1 MVMGI
6 KQIRHVAW
14 LALKDYLYEWRLSS
28 CFILALAAVLA
39 PMMILFGLKFGVV
52 SSMVGQLVE
61 DPRNQEIRPVGS
73 GRFGLDWFAEMA
85 ARPDV
90 AFIIPRT
97 RTLSATMQFQSLAG
111 GSIVSAEL
119 IPSAKGD
126 PLLGESIT
134 PPQGFQ
140 SVVLS
145 SSAARKLGVSVGDK
159 VDGSLQR
166 RYQGKRERV
175 HMEMVVTAISDE
187 ALFNRD
193 GAFVALEVVVA
204 TEAFRDGYTV
214 PELDWMVGESTS
226 GPRLF
231 PGYRLYARSIYDVAP
246 LQQALY
252 DQGLEV
258 RAKTAD
264 IEVVQNIDKNLS
276 ILFWVI
282 ALIGITGASFSLG
295 ASLWANV
302 DRKRKELSVLRLVG
316 LRTGSIVWF
325 PTLQGIFTG
334 ILGWLLASVI
344 YLIVE
349 MSVNLLLADMLNIG
363 GSICRL
369 LPSHFAIAGLLTV
382 GAALIS
388 SALAGYRVSRVEPS
402 DGLRDL

>member
-1 MVMGI
+1 MTVGI
-6 KQIRHVAW
+6 HQMRHVAW

-28 CFILALAAVLA
+28 CFVLALAAVLA

-52 SSMVGQLVE
+52 SSMVNQLVE
-61 DPRNQEIRPVGS
+61 DPQNQEIRPVGS

-97 RTLSATMQFQSLAG
+97 RTLSATMQLQRLSG
-111 GSIVSAEL
+111 GSIVSVEL

-134 PPQGFQ
+134 PPEGLQA
-140 SVVLS
+140 VVLS
-145 SSAARKLGVSVGDK
+145 ASAARKLDVSVGDK
-159 VDGSLQR
+159 IDGSLHR

-175 HMEMVVTAISDE
+175 HMGMVVTAINNE
-187 ALFNRD
+187 ALFSRD
-193 GAFVALEVVVA
+193 GAFVSLDIVVA
-204 TEAFRDGYTV
+204 TEKFRDGYAV
-214 PELDWMVGESTS
+214 PELGWLEGEVAYE
-226 GPRLF
+226 PRLF

-246 LQQALY
+246 LQRVLY
-252 DQGLEV
+252 SQGLEV

-302 DRKRKELSVLRLVG
+302 DRKRKELSILRLVG

-334 ILGWLLASVI
+334 ILGWLLACVI

-349 MSVNLLLADMLNIG
+349 TSINLLLVDLLNIG

-369 LPSHFAIAGLLTV
+369 LPSHFLIAGLLTV
-382 GAALIS
+382 GAALVA

>member
-1 MVMGI
+1 MAMDI
-6 KQIRHVAW
+6 QQMRHVAW

-28 CFILALAAVLA
+28 CFVLALSAVLA

-52 SSMVGQLVE
+52 SSMVDQLVE

-73 GRFGLDWFAEMA
+73 GRFALDWFAEMS

-97 RTLSATMQFQSLAG
+97 RTLSATMQLQSLSG
-111 GSIVSAEL
+111 GSIVSVEL

-126 PLLGESIT
+126 PLLGQSIV
-134 PPQGFQ
+134 PPEGLE

-145 SSAARKLGVSVGDK
+145 ASAARKLDVAVGDEI
-159 VDGSLQR
+159 DGSLYR

-175 HMEMVVTAISDE
+175 HMKMVVTAISHE
-187 ALFNRD
+187 ALFGRD
-193 GAFVALEVVVA
+193 GAFVSLDIVVA
-204 TEAFRDGYTV
+204 TEKFRDGYAV
-214 PELDWMVGESTS
+214 PELDWLEGETAVGA
-226 GPRLF
+226 RLF
-231 PGYRLYARSIYDVAP
+231 PGYRLYAHSIYDVAP

-252 DQGLEV
+252 EQGLEV

-334 ILGWLLASVI
+334 VLGWLLACVI

-349 MSVNLLLADMLNIG
+349 ISVNLLLADLLNIG

-369 LPSHFAIAGLLTV
+369 LPSHFLISGLLTV

>member
-1 MVMGI
+1 MTINTRQM
-6 KQIRHVAW
+6 RHVAW
-14 LALKDYLYEWRLSS
+14 LALKDYRYEWRLSS
-28 CFILALAAVLA
+28 CFVLSLAAVLA
-39 PMMILFGLKFGVV
+39 PMMILFGLKFGIV

-90 AFIIPRT
+90 AFIVPRT
-97 RTLSATMQFQSLAG
+97 RTLSATIQLQSLAG
-111 GSIVSAEL
+111 GRIVSVEL

-134 PPQGFQ
+134 PPQGLK
-140 SVVLS
+140 SIVLTA
-145 SSAARKLGVSVGDK
+145 SAARKLGVAVGDK

-166 RYQGKRERV
+166 RYQGKPNRV
-175 HMEMVVTAISDE
+175 HMEMVVTAISKE

-193 GAFVALEVVVA
+193 GAFVSLEVVEA
-204 TEAFRDGYTV
+204 TEAFRDGYAV
-214 PELDWMVGESTS
+214 PELGWSGGEATTE
-226 GPRLF
+226 PRQY
-231 PGYRLYARSIYDVAP
+231 PGYRLYARSIYDVAS
-246 LQQALY
+246 LQQAL
-252 DQGLEV
+252 QSQQLEV
-258 RAKTAD
+258 RTKTAD
-264 IEVVQNIDKNLS
+264 IEVVQTIDKNLTV
-276 ILFWVI
+276 LFWVI
-282 ALIGITGASFSLG
+282 AIIGIMGASFSLG

-334 ILGWLLASVI
+334 ILGWLLAGMI
-344 YLIVE
+344 YLSVE
-349 MSVNLLLADMLNIG
+349 LGINLLLADLLNIG

-369 LPSHFAIAGLLTV
+369 LPSHFAIAGILTV
-382 GAALIS
+382 GAAVVS